1 MLKEVTKMPESI
13 ASAIL
18 FDQSIVDY
26 REFLPKINIPT
37 LLCFGRHEKVI
48 PVAAGEHLH
57 KNIPHS
63 QLVIFEDSCH
73 CPFME
78 ESDLFNETV
87 DCFIR
92 KLKG

>member
-1 MLKEVTKMPESI
+1 MPESI
-13 ASAIL
+13 ASSIL

-26 REFLPKINIPT
+26 RDFLPAIHVPT

-57 KNIPHS
+57 KNIPNS
-63 QLVIFEDSCH
+63 ELVIFEDSCH

-87 DCFIR
+87 NGFIS
-92 KLKG
+92 KIK